1 MRDDTWIGLIFVAPK
16 THPWPIQSIN
26 TSFLCHSLHFVLL
39 NQQNRLGHTLNA
51 PYTIQIGPN
60 DRNMAKGPDVELVK
74 CAEAKFGDNQAN
86 EIRQIE
92 VWG

>member
-1 MRDDTWIGLIFVAPK
+1 M
-16 THPWPIQSIN
+16 
-26 TSFLCHSLHFVLL
+26 LL

-51 PYTIQIGPN
+51 LALCALDRAPYTIQIGPN
-60 DRNMAKGPDVELVK
+60 DGNMAKGPDVELVK

-86 EIRQIE
+86 DIRQIE